1 VALNFCGS
9 DQRHEWPAKL
19 RRECEPVVWWR
30 MVMGNKVFFSARVRN
45 GILSATGVMKQK
57 DLFLLAKRVQ
67 NIFLAD
73 KRTKG
78 IVDEIIP

>member
-1 VALNFCGS
+1 
-9 DQRHEWPAKL
+9 
-19 RRECEPVVWWR
+19 